1 MKAEGAEVE
10 VVARSYEPARSLADE
25 FGANAGQWPPSVSQA
40 FDIVVNATPMGM
52 TGALENETLF
62 TAEQLAGV
70 KFVFDIVTR
79 DDETPLVR
87 EAKLAG
93 IPAIGG
99 LEMLLE
105 QAMKQFEIWT
115 GQTVAIDVMRG
126 AVVKSRGEFAE

>member
-1 MKAEGAEVE
+1 
-10 VVARSYEPARSLADE
+10 
-25 FGANAGQWPPSVSQA
+25 
-40 FDIVVNATPMGM
+40 
-52 TGALENETLF
+52 
-62 TAEQLAGV
+62 
-70 KFVFDIVTR
+70 VTR

-126 AVVKSRGEFAE
+126 AAVSSQNDS